1 MGLLCPH
8 SLSNPSGYI
17 SSRAFVARTPCGYH
31 SLLESP
37 FYNAEPWQER
47 RFGLMTALPGLHLIY
62 LNRELEQE
70 QCLPL
75 PEARRLCPPEQQSRP
90 HLPGPQIIS
99 WHGDLIG
106 FFKGL
111 CSVFFREPG
120 VLAASSPELLRRQ
133 MALKGIV
140 YPSWPRWQSSL
151 GEGRKGRLQHCL
163 TQTESTQG
171 QDLALTG

>member
-1 MGLLCPH
+1 MSSFPVHSIRIHKLQSLCCKNTLWLSLTWSPH
-8 SLSNPSGYI
+8 FIMLSPGRSGD
-17 SSRAFVARTPCGYH
+17 
-31 SLLESP
+31 L
-37 FYNAEPWQER
+37 
-47 RFGLMTALPGLHLIY
+47 TALPGLHLIY
-62 LNRELEQE
+62 LNRELERE

-90 HLPGPQIIS
+90 HLSGSQIIS
-99 WHGDLIG
+99 WHRDLIG

-111 CSVFFREPG
+111 CSVLFREPG

-163 TQTESTQG
+163 T
-171 QDLALTG
+171 